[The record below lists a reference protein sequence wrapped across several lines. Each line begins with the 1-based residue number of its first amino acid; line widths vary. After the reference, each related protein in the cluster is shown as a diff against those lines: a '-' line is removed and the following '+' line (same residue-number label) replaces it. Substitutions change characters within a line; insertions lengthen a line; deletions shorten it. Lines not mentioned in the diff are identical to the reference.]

1 MHGRGEFC
9 EKTFGKIPAQISFEW
24 NTPRH
29 TTDDAMPPGRRAFKQ
44 KELQKLF
51 DYMDDLVDREHA
63 TASKRWLPAL
73 RDSIAFKVCL

>member
-1 MHGRGEFC
+1 
-9 EKTFGKIPAQISFEW
+9 
-24 NTPRH
+24 
-29 TTDDAMPPGRRAFKQ
+29 MPPGRRAFKQ

-51 DYMDDLVDREHA
+51 DMDDLVDREHA